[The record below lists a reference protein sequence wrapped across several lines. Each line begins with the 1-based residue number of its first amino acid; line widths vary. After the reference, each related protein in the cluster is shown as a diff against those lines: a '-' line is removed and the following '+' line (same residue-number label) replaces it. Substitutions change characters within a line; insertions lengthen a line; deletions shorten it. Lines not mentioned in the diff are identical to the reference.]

1 MSDSAPCPPIQCP
14 PILVVMA
21 LPIEAQGLF
30 ESAGVPVLYTGLG
43 KVNATMVLMR
53 QLCAYRAAGR
63 PLPLVVNFGT
73 AGSRHFPTGALVGCH
88 RFVQRDMD
96 VSALGF
102 ALGRTPFEELPAQL
116 QFPPLFDA
124 LPDGL
129 CGSGDSFQ
137 NGAAALHC
145 EVFDMEA
152 YALAKVCHLEQAR
165 FGCAK
170 YITDGADHA
179 AADDWQ
185 NNLPRAAAGFSHLYR
200 QLSDWRRARRL

>member
-1 MSDSAPCPPIQCP
+1 
-14 PILVVMA
+14 MA

-43 KVNATMVLMR
+43 KVNAAMGLMR
-53 QLCAYRAAGR
+53 RLCAYRAADR

-73 AGSRHFPTGALVGCH
+73 AGSRHFPTGTLVGCH

-102 ALGRTPFEELPAQL
+102 ALGRTPFEDLPAQL

-124 LPDGL
+124 LPGGL

-137 NGAAALHC
+137 TGAAALHC

-152 YALAKVCHLEQAR
+152 YALAKVCQVEQAH

-185 NNLPRAAAGFSHLYR
+185 NNLPSAAAGFAHLYHW
-200 QLSDWRRARRL
+200 LSTPAGLTTPAR